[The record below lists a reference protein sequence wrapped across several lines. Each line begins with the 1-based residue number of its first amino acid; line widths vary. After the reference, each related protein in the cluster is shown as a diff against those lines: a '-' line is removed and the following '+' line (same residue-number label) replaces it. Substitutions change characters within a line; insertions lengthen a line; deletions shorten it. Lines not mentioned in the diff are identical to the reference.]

1 MKHLKEPIMSDK
13 TTNQDIKNTAKNVE
27 SSGEAIKVV
36 KKKKIYI
43 RSNTYSILWLAY
55 QQVQIFERFKL
66 NDNFLN
72 MVNQYGIND
81 AIQTINE
88 IIVALKIYDKKQII

>member
-36 KKKKIYI
+36 KKKKKY
-43 RSNTYSILWLAY
+43 
-55 QQVQIFERFKL
+55 
-66 NDNFLN
+66 
-72 MVNQYGIND
+72 
-81 AIQTINE
+81 
-88 IIVALKIYDKKQII
+88 